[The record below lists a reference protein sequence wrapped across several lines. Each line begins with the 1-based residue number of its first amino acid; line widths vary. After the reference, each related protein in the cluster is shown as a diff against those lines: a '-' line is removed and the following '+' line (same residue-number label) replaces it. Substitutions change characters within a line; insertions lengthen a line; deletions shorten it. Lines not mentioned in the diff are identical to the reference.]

1 LLMQWKAPAEKK
13 VALTITFFKFN
24 LRIVIKLLMKYHKL
38 LLSELKE
45 YYYKLISRQEFFN
58 EVQSLRIKV
67 PSNSNPFPAK
77 RAPEV

>member
-1 LLMQWKAPAEKK
+1 MESTSRKKK

-45 YYYKLISRQEFFN
+45 YYFKLVKQHEFLN
-58 EVQSLRIKV
+58 EIEVQTLRIKV
-67 PSNSNPFPAK
+67 PNHSKPFPAK
-77 RAPEV
+77 RFHKV

>member
-1 LLMQWKAPAEKK
+1 
-13 VALTITFFKFN
+13 
-24 LRIVIKLLMKYHKL
+24 MKYYKL

-45 YYYKLISRQEFFN
+45 YYYKLINQQEFFN

-67 PSNSNPFPAK
+67 PNNSNPFPAK